1 MISTVYL
8 HPDRTLRATWNVD
21 QGDLT
26 LLSFDDNA
34 RLDRP
39 DDGNDGTDDNPTT
52 VVLHTSAVLFHRYPV
67 DAEEDHARRRFFE
80 IITCLPPLSPR
91 DHVIDIA
98 MPGQLHGSTWHGVF
112 VIPEASVPE
121 GFIPKEMHVDI
132 LEDIRAVR
140 IARLMADNG
149 TTLLVGRRGNV
160 WWCAVLDST
169 GAILHLVQSPVHDLF
184 EDAVEVRD
192 LVLEVCGSMNLRA
205 ERVVLFGDTLT
216 KAVFDN
222 TKIALE
228 ELVPSVVRLNPFSSI
243 QANVDAQTQQRCV
256 RLAHILGPLVGPLP
270 LPMLHEH

>member
-21 QGDLT
+21 HGDLS
-26 LLSFDDNA
+26 LLSFDDNS
-34 RLDRP
+34 RLDT
-39 DDGNDGTDDNPTT
+39 GNQGNGDTDDSSTT

-80 IITCLPPLSPR
+80 IITCLPPLSPN

-98 MPGQLHGSTWHGVF
+98 MPGQLHGSTWHGLF
-112 VIPEASVPE
+112 VIPELSVPD
-121 GFIPKEMHVDI
+121 GFVPKEMHVDI

-140 IARLMADNG
+140 IARLTADAG
-149 TTLLVGRRGNV
+149 TTLLVGRRGKA
-160 WWCAVLDST
+160 WWCAALDSS
-169 GAILHLVQSPVHDLF
+169 GAIMHLVQSPVHELF
-184 EDAVEVRD
+184 EDAVEIRD

-205 ERVVLFGDTLT
+205 ERVILFGDTLT
-216 KAVFDN
+216 KAVLDD
-222 TKIALE
+222 TKTALE
-228 ELVPSVVRLNPFSSI
+228 ELVTDVVRLNPFSAI
-243 QANVDAQTQQRCV
+243 TANVDAQTQQRCV